1 MDLTSEKLYALV
13 SAQASSIDGVTYDLT
28 KNVGVSAS
36 LGTMAELV
44 QRVMNRITSPSNT
57 VLASAGSVHI
67 TYGTGSLS
75 GQLTGL
81 YHGYPFALSG
91 LLGNPSAAL
100 GSQASTTSTTIRKV
114 LVTLALSAFPIAS
127 SLASGAAT
135 VQFVYGSAF
144 ATSANAVSLAAQ
156 SAYFNSVPLPKPSA
170 GEIPLAWIN
179 VFNSFTALSVIGTSM
194 VQVDWRETQGL
205 DLSALIGTPT
215 QP

>member
-1 MDLTSEKLYALV
+1 MDLTTEKLYALV
-13 SAQASSIDGVTYDLT
+13 SAQASSVDGIAHDLT
-28 KNVGVSAS
+28 KNVGVSAF
-36 LGTMAELV
+36 LGTMAEMI
-44 QRVMNRITSPSNT
+44 QRMMNRITSPSNT
-57 VLASAGSVHI
+57 VLASAGSVHV
-67 TYGTGSLS
+67 TYGTGASNNA
-75 GQLTGL
+75 LTGV
-81 YHGYPFALSG
+81 YHGYPFMLSALV
-91 LLGNPSAAL
+91 GNPSAAL

-144 ATSANAVSLAAQ
+144 ATSALAVSLAAQ

-194 VQVDWRETQGL
+194 VMVDWRETQGV